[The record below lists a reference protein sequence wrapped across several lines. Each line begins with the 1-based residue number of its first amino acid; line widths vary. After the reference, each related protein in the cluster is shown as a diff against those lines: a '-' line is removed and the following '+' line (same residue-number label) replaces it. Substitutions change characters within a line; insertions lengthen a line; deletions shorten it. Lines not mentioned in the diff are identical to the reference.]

1 MNVHRFKDRIHA
13 GKLLAQQLAPR
24 ADRDDAIVLALPR
37 GGVPVGFA
45 VADALQLPL
54 DVMVARKLGVP
65 SHPELAMGAIAGGG
79 QRVIRSDVVQALGI
93 TDEVIEDTARR
104 ELAELQ
110 RREALY
116 RGNRPPPQ
124 LEGRTAIL
132 IDDGLA
138 TGATMMAAART
149 LRTRHPARIV
159 IAVPVGAA
167 DTCRM
172 LADEADE
179 VVCLLTPE
187 PFHAVSLWYDEFP
200 QTGDD
205 EVIDLLERARRISRH
220 SGGRQAS
227 PPHRPHSQ

>member
-13 GKLLAQQLAPR
+13 GKLLAQQLAPHV
-24 ADRDDAIVLALPR
+24 DREDTIVLALPR

-93 TDEVIEDTARR
+93 TDEMIEDTARR

-116 RGNRPPPQ
+116 RGNRGPLQ

-132 IDDGLA
+132 VDDGLA
-138 TGATMMAAART
+138 TGATMMAAARA
-149 LRTRHPARIV
+149 LRSLHPARIV

-167 DTCRM
+167 DTCRL

-200 QTGDD
+200 QTGDE
-205 EVIDLLERARRISRH
+205 EVIDLLERARRISPQP
-220 SGGRQAS
+220 GGRSAS